1 MLYCVFRKKS
11 YTSIPPV
18 IKAVFVFNGYKKA
31 VEYIKSEFAKN
42 KDTIDSTSNKHIFIG
57 NEYCYEIHEVVT
69 DSIIDELLK
78 DKEQQINLSNKQTSK
93 ARKHK
98 NDKLL
103 TKSKNVAR
111 NG

>member
-1 MLYCVFRKKS
+1 MLYCVFRKTS
-11 YTSIPPV
+11 YTTMTPV
-18 IKAVFVFNGYKKA
+18 IKAVFNDYQKA
-31 VEYIKSEFAKN
+31 FEYIRYEFIKN
-42 KDTIDSTSNKHIFIG
+42 RDIIDSSASTDYIFIG

-69 DSIIDELLK
+69 DFIIDELLK

-93 ARKHK
+93 TRKHK